1 MMMMMMKALG
11 SSRSFS
17 LVGVLGS
24 EQWRSVSNFPG
35 LGGLLAAAETSLRS
49 TSWHFFC
56 FCCYRIGKVKI
67 LSRVPRLRC
76 LGRVTFSWIFCLGPG
91 QTMMDDRGRLLDIII
106 SDDGNWSCFGTEW

>member
-1 MMMMMMKALG
+1 MMMMKKKKALG

-49 TSWHFFC
+49 YFLALLLLF
-56 FCCYRIGKVKI
+56 
-67 LSRVPRLRC
+67 LLP
-76 LGRVTFSWIFCLGPG
+76 
-91 QTMMDDRGRLLDIII
+91 DR
-106 SDDGNWSCFGTEW
+106 